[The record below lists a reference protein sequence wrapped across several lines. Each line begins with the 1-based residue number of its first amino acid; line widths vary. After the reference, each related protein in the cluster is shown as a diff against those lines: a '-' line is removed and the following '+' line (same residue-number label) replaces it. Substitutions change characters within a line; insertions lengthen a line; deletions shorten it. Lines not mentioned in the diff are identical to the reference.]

1 MLKTII
7 AALFAVLFMTGCEA
21 ASEPELFPAPTPA
34 AVEEPEAEPIESTPT
49 PTKTPKPKPAPEPT
63 VEENIDTIFLTVL
76 RSKYPQDFVAVPDT
90 MLVELGNMICDGF
103 DAGLSFEEVAL
114 VGLSSGYSPKSSG
127 FLIGASI
134 SSYCPQ
140 FENLLP

>member
-49 PTKTPKPKPAPEPT
+49 PTKTPT